1 MSPEQ
6 ALGGRVDARTDIFS
20 LGVIVYEMVTGTNPF
35 HGETPARTILNIIQ
49 KTPSPPTSINSDLP
63 KMFDVVLL
71 RALAK
76 DLDKRTESAA
86 KLAADLRRCR
96 GLLEAN
102 AELPSLPAPNVAER
116 RQQPDI
122 LPIEEERGGSG
133 LWWLLAGL
141 GAAMAAAIYFWIK

>member
-1 MSPEQ
+1 
-6 ALGGRVDARTDIFS
+6 
-20 LGVIVYEMVTGTNPF
+20 MVTGIHPF
-35 HGETPARTILNIIQ
+35 RAETPAATILNIIQ
-49 KTPSPPTSINSDLP
+49 KTPPPPTSINPDLP

-102 AELPSLPAPNVAER
+102 AELPSLPAPNVAIKR
-116 RQQPDI
+116 PPDL
-122 LPIEEERGGSG
+122 LPIEEERGGGG
-133 LWWLLAGL
+133 LWWLLAVL
-141 GAAMAAAIYFWIK
+141 GGAMAAAIYFWIK